1 MDHTTTA
8 IITQSSI
15 QSKVNDGLVNKHAA
29 CSSIGVHQMIR
40 CQRFLIAVQSL
51 LSVAIVV
58 QGFFVA
64 TTPQTSRVHLAP
76 PPNETGQRSP
86 VVRVRPLHVSANL
99 DTASAAAST
108 MKGGQGGRIEDAF
121 RAAKAKGEA
130 AFITFVTAGYPT
142 AQGTHAR
149 PFVDEEA
156 ASPSFLTPSRRII
169 YFFPTPFVDTPAI
182 LLAMQEGGADVIELG
197 IPYTDPQADGATIQ
211 HTNQVAIKAGTST
224 IPQCLAMVKQAR
236 EQGLTVPVIL
246 MGYYNPFYQYG
257 IDALC
262 RDTAAAG
269 ADGFIVVDLPPEEGI
284 DLNAACG
291 KYGLSNVPLVAPTS
305 SDKRIT
311 ELTQLAS
318 TFLYCVS
325 VTGVTGARDALPD
338 DLAAFIANVR
348 TKTELPLAV
357 GFGISNAA
365 MVHGVAELADGVV
378 VGSAILKAMDAV
390 GSDATTEIK
399 ADAIRTVVAD
409 LKSGCRQSSAAAN
422 QATVVGQTPVA
433 WSVKESAARFGK
445 FGGQYIPETLSVAFE
460 EIERKYNEIKN
471 DPEFLAEL
479 AEYRR
484 DFVGGPTP
492 LHKADRLTAFAGG
505 ATIWLK
511 REDLA
516 HTGAHK
522 INNAI
527 GQALLAKRIG
537 KPRIIAETGAGQHG
551 VATATICAKLGL
563 DCTVYMGAVDCERQ
577 KLNVFRMNTLGAK
590 VVPVQDGQR
599 TLKDAINEAM
609 RDWVTNVRDTHYLIG
624 SAVGPHP
631 FPTIV
636 RDFQSVMGREMRAQ
650 MLEKA
655 GKLPDAVV
663 ACVGG
668 GSNAIGAFHPFMNDS
683 TVELHGVEA
692 AGYGIE
698 KDQEH
703 CATLTKGTP
712 GVLQGAFTYVIQEK
726 SGQTL
731 NTHSIS
737 AGLDYPGVGMYLAL
751 GWRTWFCRCTRTNL
765 LYPFPYCRFSSRPRT
780 CLFEG

>member
-1 MDHTTTA
+1 MVRQIVFLMKLGRDSRKT
-8 IITQSSI
+8 
-15 QSKVNDGLVNKHAA
+15 
-29 CSSIGVHQMIR
+29 
-40 CQRFLIAVQSL
+40 LIAAL
-51 LSVAIVV
+51 Y
-58 QGFFVA
+58 
-64 TTPQTSRVHLAP
+64 
-76 PPNETGQRSP
+76 
-86 VVRVRPLHVSANL
+86 L
-99 DTASAAAST
+99 DT
-108 MKGGQGGRIEDAF
+108 
-121 RAAKAKGEA
+121 
-130 AFITFVTAGYPT
+130 
-142 AQGTHAR
+142 
-149 PFVDEEA
+149 
-156 ASPSFLTPSRRII
+156 PS
-169 YFFPTPFVDTPAI
+169 I
-182 LLAMQEGGADVIELG
+182 LLAMQEGGASIIELG

-211 HTNQVAIKAGTST
+211 HTNQVAIKGGTSEMN
-224 IPQCLAMVKQAR
+224 QCLDMVRAAR
-236 EQGLTVPVIL
+236 GMGLTVPVVL
-246 MGYYNPFYQYG
+246 MGYYNPFLQYG
-257 IDALC
+257 LGKLC
-262 RDTAAAG
+262 SETKEAG
-269 ADGFIVVDLPPEEGI
+269 ADGFIVVDLPPEMGVA
-284 DLNAACG
+284 LNAECV

-305 SDKRIT
+305 SDKRIAA
-311 ELTQLAS
+311 LTDMAS

-338 DLAAFIANVR
+338 DLEEFVERVR
-348 TKTELPLAV
+348 SKTDLPLAV
-357 GFGISNAA
+357 GFGISNSS
-365 MVHGVAELADGVV
+365 MVQGVANIADGVV
-378 VGSAILKAMDAV
+378 VGSAILKAMDQL
-390 GSDATTEIK
+390 GENATTAQR
-399 ADAIRTVVAD
+399 ADAIREIVAE
-409 LKSGCRQSSAAAN
+409 LKIGTKQSSTTKN
-422 QATVVGQTPVA
+422 QAKKLGQIP
-433 WSVKESAARFGK
+433 SVWDENGQSTRFGK

-460 EIERKYNEIKN
+460 QLEKCYFEIKD
-471 DPEFLAEL
+471 DPSFLAEL
-479 AEYRR
+479 DEYRR

-492 LHKADRLTAFAGG
+492 LHKADRLTALAGG

-636 RDFQSVMGREMRAQ
+636 RDFQSVMGREIRSQ

-668 GSNAIGAFHPFMNDS
+668 GSNAIGAFHPFLNDKD
-683 TVELHGVEA
+683 VALYGVEA
-692 AGYGIE
+692 AGLGMEINE
-698 KDQEH
+698 QH
-703 CATLTKGTP
+703 CATLSKGTP
-712 GVLQGAFTYVIQEK
+712 GVLQGALTYVIQQP

-737 AGLDYPGVGMYLAL
+737 AGLDYPGVGPEHAFLKDSGRALYEAVTDDQALEGFKLMCEYEGIIPALETSHACYYAFHLAKKL
-751 GWRTWFCRCTRTNL
+751 GPGKDIVINMSGRGDKDM
-765 LYPFPYCRFSSRPRT
+765 PQIAKIM
-780 CLFEG
+780 GVQV

>member
-1 MDHTTTA
+1 MER
-8 IITQSSI
+8 
-15 QSKVNDGLVNKHAA
+15 
-29 CSSIGVHQMIR
+29 GV
-40 CQRFLIAVQSL
+40 
-51 LSVAIVV
+51 
-58 QGFFVA
+58 
-64 TTPQTSRVHLAP
+64 
-76 PPNETGQRSP
+76 
-86 VVRVRPLHVSANL
+86 
-99 DTASAAAST
+99 
-108 MKGGQGGRIEDAF
+108 GGRIEDAF
-121 RAAKAKGEA
+121 AAAKEQGEA
-130 AFITFVTAGYPT
+130 AFVTFVTAGYPT
-142 AQGTHAR
+142 AA
-149 PFVDEEA
+149 
-156 ASPSFLTPSRRII
+156 
-169 YFFPTPFVDTPAI
+169 DTPAI
-182 LLAMQEGGADVIELG
+182 LMAMQEGGAALIELG

-211 HTNQVAIKAGTST
+211 HTNQVAIKGGTSE
-224 IPQCLAMVKQAR
+224 IHQCLDMVKKSR
-236 EQGLTVPVIL
+236 EMGLTVPVVL
-246 MGYYNPFYQYG
+246 MGYYNPFLQY
-257 IDALC
+257 DVDKLC
-262 RDTAAAG
+262 EETKAAG

-284 DLNAACG
+284 ALNKACIAN
-291 KYGLSNVPLVAPTS
+291 GLSNIPLVAPTS
-305 SDKRIT
+305 SDKRIAS
-311 ELTQLAS
+311 LTDMAS

-325 VTGVTGARDALPD
+325 VTGVTGARESLPP
-338 DLAAFIANVR
+338 DLEEFITRVR
-348 TKTELPLAV
+348 SKTELPLAV
-357 GFGISNAA
+357 GFGISNPE
-365 MVHGVAELADGVV
+365 MVNGVANMADGVV
-378 VGSAILKAMDAV
+378 VGSAILKAMDSL
-390 GSDATTEIK
+390 GDTATTEQR
-399 ADAIRTVVAD
+399 ADAIREVVAH
-409 LKSGCRQSSAAAN
+409 LKTGTKQSGDAKNQS
-422 QATVVGQTPVA
+422 TKLGQIPAEWTLGENN
-433 WSVKESAARFGK
+433 SRFGK

-460 EIERKYNEIKN
+460 EIEASYNELKD
-471 DPEFLAEL
+471 DPSFLAEL
-479 AEYRR
+479 DEYRR

-492 LHKADRLTAFAGG
+492 LHRADRLTELAGG

-650 MLEKA
+650 MLERA

-668 GSNAIGAFHPFMNDS
+668 GSNAIGAFHPFVNDE

-692 AGYGIE
+692 AGYGID
-698 KDQEH
+698 KDEEH

-712 GVLQGAFTYVIQEK
+712 GVLQGAMTYVIQQK

-737 AGLDYPGVGMYLAL
+737 AGLDYPGVGPEHAFLKDSGRAVYEAVTDDEALEGFKLMCEYEGIIPALETSHAIYYAVKLAKKL
-751 GWRTWFCRCTRTNL
+751 GPGKDIVINMSGRGDKDM
-765 LYPFPYCRFSSRPRT
+765 PQIAKIMGV
-780 CLFEG
+780 EV

>member
-1 MDHTTTA
+1 MLWFALICSATDRRN
-8 IITQSSI
+8 
-15 QSKVNDGLVNKHAA
+15 KVPVLGCGGQISLSDVF
-29 CSSIGVHQMIR
+29 IFPYI
-40 CQRFLIAVQSL
+40 L
-51 LSVAIVV
+51 LSY
-58 QGFFVA
+58 
-64 TTPQTSRVHLAP
+64 T
-76 PPNETGQRSP
+76 
-86 VVRVRPLHVSANL
+86 
-99 DTASAAAST
+99 
-108 MKGGQGGRIEDAF
+108 
-121 RAAKAKGEA
+121 
-130 AFITFVTAGYPT
+130 
-142 AQGTHAR
+142 
-149 PFVDEEA
+149 
-156 ASPSFLTPSRRII
+156 
-169 YFFPTPFVDTPAI
+169 DTPAI
-182 LLAMQEGGADVIELG
+182 LMAMQEGGASVIELG

-211 HTNQVAIKAGTST
+211 HTNQVAIKGGTSEL
-224 IPQCLAMVKQAR
+224 PQCLAMVTKAR
-236 EQGLTVPVIL
+236 EMGLTVPVVL
-246 MGYYNPFYQYG
+246 MGYFNPFYQYG
-257 IDALC
+257 VEKLC
-262 RDTAAAG
+262 QDTKSAG

-284 DLNAACG
+284 ALNAACLQH
-291 KYGLSNVPLVAPTS
+291 GLSNIPLVAPTS
-305 SDKRIT
+305 SDTRIAS
-311 ELTQLAS
+311 LCNMAS
-318 TFLYCVS
+318 TFMYCVS
-325 VTGVTGARDALPD
+325 VTGVTGAREALPD
-338 DLAAFIANVR
+338 DLEDFVERVR
-348 TKTELPLAV
+348 AQTDLPLAV
-357 GFGISNAA
+357 GFGISNPD
-365 MVHGVAELADGVV
+365 MVQGVANMADGVV
-378 VGSAILKAMDAV
+378 VGSAILKAMDQL
-390 GSDATTEIK
+390 GDDATTEQR
-399 ADAIRTVVAD
+399 AEAIRNVTAH
-409 LKSGCRQSSAAAN
+409 LKTGTKQAATAKN
-422 QATVVGQTPVA
+422 QAKRLGQIPAV
-433 WSVKESAARFGK
+433 WSEDARASRFGK

-460 EIERKYNEIKN
+460 EIEKSYDAIKN
-471 DPEFLAEL
+471 DPSFLAEL
-479 AEYRR
+479 DEYRR

-492 LHKADRLTAFAGG
+492 LHKADRLTELAGG

-668 GSNAIGAFHPFMNDS
+668 GSNAIGAFYPFINDKS
-683 TVELHGVEA
+683 VELHGVEA
-692 AGYGIE
+692 AGHGIE
-698 KDQEH
+698 KDEEH

-712 GVLQGAFTYVIQEK
+712 GVLQGAMTYVIQEK

-737 AGLDYPGVGMYLAL
+737 AGLDYPGVGPEHAFLKDSGRAQYCAVSDEEALEGFKMMCEYEGIIPALETSHAIFYAIQLAKKMGPGKDL
-751 GWRTWFCRCTRTNL
+751 VINMSGRGDKDM
-765 LYPFPYCRFSSRPRT
+765 PQVAKVMGV
-780 CLFEG
+780 EI